1 MLILWVALLL
11 IFLWKFFP
19 MVSQRPFQKYEQMI
33 HPYSGLDPESWKRFL
48 NNLRAF
54 EKALNGDLDK
64 AATFL
69 YHSIENIRDLSMGI
83 RTSSDG
89 TIQESLQRIGNDLG
103 FDGEFAINQNAIK
116 KGLRFFPKYLNES
129 FDDYP
134 EDGIAFIPSTVRSHG
149 Q

>member
-1 MLILWVALLL
+1 L
-11 IFLWKFFP
+11 P
-19 MVSQRPFQKYEQMI
+19 
-33 HPYSGLDPESWKRFL
+33 
-48 NNLRAF
+48 

-64 AATFL
+64 SATFL

-89 TIQESLQRIGNDLG
+89 SIQENLQRIGNDLG
-103 FDGEFAINQNAIK
+103 FEGEFAINQIAIK
-116 KGLRFFPKYLNES
+116 KGFQFFPKYLNES